1 MGALEKLK
9 NIVNESFKES
19 TDTESVKKLA
29 LIQNAI
35 TDVENEEKQ
44 KDEATKQLV
53 KDYKDLLMK
62 QGTTEKPKDDIP
74 SGKEAPD
81 FEAMLKEAVEN
92 DKKKKEK

>member
-1 MGALEKLK
+1 MGALEKLR

-29 LIQNAI
+29 LMQNAI
-35 TDVENEEKQ
+35 DEVEKEIEEKD
-44 KDEATKQLV
+44 KDTKQLV

-74 SGKEAPD
+74 TGKEAPD
-81 FEAMLKEAVEN
+81 FDTMLKEAVKN
-92 DKKKKEK
+92 DNKKKEK

>member
-35 TDVENEEKQ
+35 TEVENEEKQ
-44 KDEATKQLV
+44 KDEDTKQLV

-62 QGTTEKPKDDIP
+62 QGTEEKPKDETIP
-74 SGKEAPD
+74 SGKEPD
-81 FEAMLKEAVEN
+81 FNTMLNEAIKN
-92 DKKKKEK
+92 DKKEKK